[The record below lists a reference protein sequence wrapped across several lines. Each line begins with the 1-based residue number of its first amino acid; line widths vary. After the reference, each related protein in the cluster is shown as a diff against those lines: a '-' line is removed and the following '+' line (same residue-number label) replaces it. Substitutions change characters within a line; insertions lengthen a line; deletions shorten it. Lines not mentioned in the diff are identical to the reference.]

1 MRRLFADKNGAEYV
15 RNMLSQET
23 MRCNGNWSIR
33 DPIGLAVRETS
44 EVELLDILEV
54 LEIENNHT
62 LLFESSW

>member
-1 MRRLFADKNGAEYV
+1 
-15 RNMLSQET
+15 

-44 EVELLDILEV
+44 EVELLDLLEV

>member
-44 EVELLDILEV
+44 EVELLDLWEV

>member
-44 EVELLDILEV
+44 EVELLDLLEV

>member
-44 EVELLDILEV
+44 EVELLDLWEV

-62 LLFESSW
+62 LLFESLW

>member
-1 MRRLFADKNGAEYV
+1 MQWEL
-15 RNMLSQET
+15 
-23 MRCNGNWSIR
+23 SIR

-44 EVELLDILEV
+44 EVELLDLLEV